1 MTSITEMAKRDLSI
15 VGRAD
20 LPAKV
25 SLYSLTY
32 NILVGIYALAHTKV
46 DSVILEWNNSGIYNE
61 ELRSTVLD
69 ACDKF
74 YSNIE
79 DDDWVPQSPI
89 SDLLRDR
96 KLPELSKSLK
106 HNDYLDVG
114 ILRELLR
121 RRFNEEQ

>member
-106 HNDYLDVG
+106 HNDYLDVD